1 MIFWR
6 IRNTLLP
13 VAIVAVFMAVSCRD
27 VRAQTVDSW
36 HGKLSAGPTELTLV
50 FHFSTDAAGQR
61 QCTMDSPD
69 QNVKGIP
76 AQVDYLSAD
85 SMSVRVPAIGA
96 SFAGRIEGGNVT
108 GTFRQNGYAFA
119 LVMARGALAINRP
132 QTPKAPFPYP
142 TEDVVFTAPDGAKL
156 SGTLTLPAQAQV
168 AAQSAVPA
176 QTQAAARQ
184 TPVVLL
190 VSGSGQQDRDETLFD
205 HKPFMVIADFL
216 ARNGIASLR
225 YDDRGAGQSE
235 RGVIH
240 MTLQSNK
247 ADAAAGLAYLRSTGK
262 FGKIGVLGHSEGGR
276 IATML
281 AAEGVV
287 DFIVSLAGPSVSGKR
302 ILVEQSWKGLSGMG
316 FPDTAVA
323 AYCNAMER
331 LIDLKIQGAPD
342 IDMDKLLTDAG
353 AENLPES
360 LKTNFQALSKTLDN
374 SWMLSFIQDD
384 PTADLQK
391 IHAPVMA
398 LFGEKDI
405 QVPAVLNREAML
417 SHLPASSDNLMKIYP
432 GLNHLFQHA
441 ETGMPEE
448 YNTIEETI
456 SPEVLRDMADWIKDN
471 GD

>member
-1 MIFWR
+1 MIVCR
-6 IRNTLLP
+6 LKNVLP
-13 VAIVAVFMAVSCRD
+13 MAVMAAFIAVACGN

-36 HGKLSAGPTELTLV
+36 HGKLSVGPTELTVV

-76 AQVDYLSAD
+76 AQVAYLSAD

-108 GTFRQNGYAFA
+108 GTFLQNGYAFA
-119 LVMARGALAINRP
+119 LVMARGALEINRP

-142 TEDVVFTAPDGAKL
+142 TEEVVFVASDGVRL
-156 SGTLTLPAQAQV
+156 SGTLTMPATVQTAT
-168 AAQSAVPA
+168 A
-176 QTQAAARQ
+176 QTGTVQTATAVNQ
-184 TPVVLL
+184 TPVVLM

-225 YDDRGAGQSE
+225 YDDRGAGRSE
-235 RGVIH
+235 RGTVN

-247 ADAAAGLAYLRSTGK
+247 ADAAAGLAYLRSTGQ

-281 AAEGVV
+281 AAEGAA
-287 DFIVSLAGPSVSGKR
+287 DFIVSLAGPGVSGKR
-302 ILVEQSWKGLSGMG
+302 ILVEQNRKGLSGTG
-316 FPDTAVA
+316 FPDTVVS
-323 AYCNAMER
+323 AYCNAMAR
-331 LIDLKIQGAPD
+331 LIDLKIQGTSD
-342 IDMDKLLTDAG
+342 IAMDKLLADAG

-360 LKTNFQALSKTLDN
+360 LKTNFQALPKALEN
-374 SWMLSFIQDD
+374 SWMISFIQDD
-384 PTADLQK
+384 PAMDLQK

-405 QVPAVLNREAML
+405 QVPAMMNKEAMQ
-417 SHLPASSDNLMKIYP
+417 SHLPASPGNLLKIYP

-441 ETGMPEE
+441 ETGMPAE